1 MVNLILFLF
10 VLIYCFSDAR
20 SMYGLFFAA
29 TGKAHV
35 FAVDRVRTNQMPNLG
50 NLYQTERTYR

>member
-1 MVNLILFLF
+1 MVNLILFSF
-10 VLIYCFSDAR
+10 VVICIFSDAR

-50 NLYQTERTYR
+50 NLYQTEHTYR

>member
-1 MVNLILFLF
+1 
-10 VLIYCFSDAR
+10 
-20 SMYGLFFAA
+20 MYGLFFAA
-29 TGKAHV
+29 TGKAHI